1 MSGTDQ
7 VQLHVRHVHV
17 MGTHYDMRLRAYT
30 RVKRNVKA
38 DVMLYVMCVPV
49 PVPGTCQMSDVMSKA
64 HNHKMFANY

>member
-38 DVMLYVMCVPV
+38 DVMLYVMCVP
-49 PVPGTCQMSDVMSKA
+49 GTCQMSDVMSKA